1 MENASKAL
9 IIAGAILL
17 SILLISLGIIVV
29 NNTRTTIDKA
39 NVDQTAAET
48 FNSKFEAYF
57 GTKRTGSEARALM
70 SAVKSTG
77 TATSE
82 HKVELDAGGKTS
94 ITDIEYSK
102 TYKIEESERKDG
114 YITKIKV
121 TQNET

>member
-17 SILLISLGIIVV
+17 SILIISLGIIVV

-70 SAVKSTG
+70 SAVLSTS

-82 HKVELDAGGKTS
+82 HTVTLDSAGKTS
-94 ITDIEYSK
+94 ISQIEYNK
-102 TYKIEESERKDG
+102 TYTIEASTRANG
-114 YITKIKV
+114 YITVIKV
-121 TQNET
+121 SENS